1 MTHQLTH
8 LAAAGVA
15 ASLLPPGA
23 VAANTNGTGVSLA
36 GKKGTAAAILNC
48 GAATAGTN
56 PTMDVKLQ
64 ESDDNSTNWTDIA
77 GAAFPQ
83 VTTVAKCLVISFRPG
98 ERKQYLRA
106 VATIGGTSSPSF
118 PLSCSILTLPA

>member
-1 MTHQLTH
+1 
-8 LAAAGVA
+8 LAAAGVGQ
-15 ASLLPPGA
+15 SLLPPGA
-23 VAANTNGTGVSLA
+23 IAANTNGTGVSLA

-64 ESDDNSTNWTDIA
+64 ESDDNSTNWTDIT
-77 GAAFPQ
+77 GASFPQ
-83 VTTVAKCLVISFRPG
+83 VTNAAKCNVISFRPG
-98 ERKQYLRA
+98 ERKQYIRA

-118 PLSCSILTLPA
+118 PVSCEILALPS